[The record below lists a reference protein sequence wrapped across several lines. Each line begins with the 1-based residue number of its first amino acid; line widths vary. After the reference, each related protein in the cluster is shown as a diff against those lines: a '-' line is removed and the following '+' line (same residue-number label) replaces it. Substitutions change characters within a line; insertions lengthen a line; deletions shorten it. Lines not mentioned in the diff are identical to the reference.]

1 MQTRNLSVRWR
12 QVKFALNM
20 VSVMSMRYF
29 ECLNAGWFRNHT
41 GIVPM
46 VAVVLLLCLP
56 SILDADNQGSSLDG
70 KGPSPSQAQGGES
83 AARHA
88 GCKSQGEPDKTTS
101 QGACI
106 IDLKPGDIRL
116 FEPSVSTT
124 GKLHRWLDL
133 QAASIGTHYL
143 FAKNGL
149 GVTTANRQQY
159 QVALV
164 GRFKFDAKGRFSIN
178 AGLYTGANFIAGS
191 NNTGFGDG
199 RAQSNLYLK
208 HLYLSARPLD
218 GVEIQY
224 GGLNIWHDESTDITG
239 YAYDGYIAG
248 ERISIQRPRNLFFD
262 DISIGFGYVGDLTT
276 PSVATRLHRLAQSNF
291 HRFILKKNI
300 GERTW
305 TSVDYTFQSGI
316 QTWRE
321 AIRMR
326 ATELR
331 VIDTF
336 HAEIYEISGLHSGS
350 GFAAYGEKT
359 ILPKF
364 IAGGGY
370 TDIDRLILN
379 SDRYGRGKRLF
390 LTTKIPINKAF
401 SVVMFATQA
410 TTHAPTNAPQ
420 QRIDI
425 GLFYN
430 MLYHLRK
437 TGLF

>member
-1 MQTRNLSVRWR
+1 MLS
-12 QVKFALNM
+12 
-20 VSVMSMRYF
+20 
-29 ECLNAGWFRNHT
+29 
-41 GIVPM
+41 
-46 VAVVLLLCLP
+46 
-56 SILDADNQGSSLDG
+56 ADNQGSFNENGS
-70 KGPSPSQAQGGES
+70 SPSQAQGGDSE
-83 AARHA
+83 ARHT
-88 GCKSQGEPDKTTS
+88 GCQSQREPDKIAS
-101 QGACI
+101 QSSCI
-106 IDLKPGDIRL
+106 VDLKPGDVRL
-116 FEPSVSTT
+116 FEPLASAT
-124 GKLHRWLDL
+124 GKLHRWLGL

-159 QVALV
+159 QVAV
-164 GRFKFDAKGRFSIN
+164 AGRFKFDGRGRFSIN

-191 NNTGFGDG
+191 NNTGLGNG

-208 HLYLSARPLD
+208 HLYLSARPIE

-239 YAYDGYIAG
+239 YAYDGYIVGKRA
-248 ERISIQRPRNLFFD
+248 SIQRPRNLFFD

-276 PSVATRLHRLAQSNF
+276 PNVTSRLHRLAQGNF

-300 GERTW
+300 GERAW
-305 TSVDYTFQSGI
+305 TSVDYAFQSGV

-321 AIRMR
+321 AIRIR

-331 VIDTF
+331 VVDTF
-336 HAEIYEISGLHSGS
+336 HAEIYEISGLHSGY
-350 GFAAYGEKT
+350 GFAVYGEKT
-359 ILPKF
+359 VLPKF

-370 TDIDRLILN
+370 TDIDRSLLN
-379 SDRYGRGKRLF
+379 SDRFGRGNRLF
-390 LTTKIPINKAF
+390 LTAKVPINRVF

-410 TTHAPTNAPQ
+410 TTHVTTNAPQ

-430 MLYHLRK
+430 LLYHLRK
-437 TGLF
+437 IGLF

>member
-1 MQTRNLSVRWR
+1 
-12 QVKFALNM
+12 
-20 VSVMSMRYF
+20 MRYF
-29 ECLNAGWFRNHT
+29 EYLDASLLRIHIRFMQVVG
-41 GIVPM
+41 M
-46 VAVVLLLCLP
+46 VLFLCSPLLLN
-56 SILDADNQGSSLDG
+56 ADNQGSSEG
-70 KGPSPSQAQGGES
+70 GNGSSPSQAQGGS
-83 AARHA
+83 PAACHS
-88 GCKSQGEPDKTTS
+88 GCQPQGEPDKTSS
-101 QGACI
+101 QSACI
-106 IDLKPGDIRL
+106 IDLKPGDVRL

-133 QAASIGTHYL
+133 QAASLGTHYL

-149 GVTTANRQQY
+149 GVTTANQQQY
-159 QVALV
+159 QVAV
-164 GRFKFDAKGRFSIN
+164 RGRFKLDAEGRFSIN
-178 AGLYTGANFIAGS
+178 AGLYTGNNFIAGS
-191 NNTGFGDG
+191 DNTGLGRG
-199 RAQSNLYLK
+199 RAQSNVYLK

-239 YAYDGYIAG
+239 YAYDGYIVG
-248 ERISIQRPRNLFFD
+248 ERVSIQRPRNLFFD
-262 DISIGFGYVGDLTT
+262 DISIGYGFVGDINT
-276 PSVATRLHRLAQSNF
+276 PNVTKRLDRLAQSNF

-300 GERTW
+300 GERAW
-305 TSVDYTFQSGI
+305 TSVDYVFQSGV

-321 AIRMR
+321 ALRIR

-336 HAEIYEISGLHSGS
+336 HAEIYEISGLHSGY
-350 GFAAYGEKT
+350 GFAAYGEKV

-364 IAGGGY
+364 LVGGGY
-370 TDIDRLILN
+370 ADIDRPMLN
-379 SDRYGRGKRLF
+379 SDRYGRGSRLF
-390 LTTKIPINKAF
+390 LTANVPINKAF
-401 SVVMFATQA
+401 SIVMFATQA

-430 MLYHLRK
+430 LLYHLRE

>member
-1 MQTRNLSVRWR
+1 
-12 QVKFALNM
+12 
-20 VSVMSMRYF
+20 MRYF
-29 ECLNAGWFRNHT
+29 EWLSASWLQNHT
-41 GIVPM
+41 GIVP
-46 VAVVLLLCLP
+46 VVGLMLLLCLP
-56 SILDADNQGSSLDG
+56 SMLSAGNQGSSDDG
-70 KGPSPSQAQGGES
+70 NGPSPSHAQGGDS
-83 AARHA
+83 AARHT
-88 GCKSQGEPDKTTS
+88 GCQSQGEPDKIPS
-101 QGACI
+101 QSSCI
-106 IDLKPGDIRL
+106 VDLKPGDVRL
-116 FEPSVSTT
+116 FEPSVPTA

-159 QVALV
+159 QVAV
-164 GRFKFDAKGRFSIN
+164 AGRFKLDAKGRFSVN

-191 NNTGFGDG
+191 NNTGLGDG

-208 HLYLSARPLD
+208 HLYLSARPLE
-218 GVEIQY
+218 GVEVQY

-248 ERISIQRPRNLFFD
+248 ERVSIQRPRELFFD
-262 DISIGFGYVGDLTT
+262 DISIGYGYVGDLTT
-276 PSVATRLHRLAQSNF
+276 PNVTSRLHRLAQSNF

-300 GERTW
+300 GERAW
-305 TSVDYTFQSGI
+305 ASVDYAFQSGV

-321 AIRMR
+321 AIRVR

-331 VIDTF
+331 AIDAF
-336 HAEIYEISGLHSGS
+336 HAEIYEISGLHSGY
-350 GFAAYGEKT
+350 GFAVYGEKT
-359 ILPKF
+359 VLPKL

-370 TDIDRLILN
+370 ADIDRPMLN
-379 SDRYGRGKRLF
+379 SDRYGRGSRLF
-390 LTTKIPINKAF
+390 LTIKVPVNKAV

-430 MLYHLRK
+430 LLYHLRK

>member
-1 MQTRNLSVRWR
+1 MPDGFRHHIGFMSVI
-12 QVKFALNM
+12 
-20 VSVMSMRYF
+20 
-29 ECLNAGWFRNHT
+29 G
-41 GIVPM
+41 
-46 VAVVLLLCLP
+46 VVLLLSLP
-56 SILDADNQGSSLDG
+56 QMLRADNQGPSYDG
-70 KGPSPSQAQGGES
+70 NGPAPSQARGVDPPVGDSRRQ
-83 AARHA
+83 
-88 GCKSQGEPDKTTS
+88 SQGEPDKTSS
-101 QGACI
+101 QSARI
-106 IDLKPGDIRL
+106 IDLKPGDVRL
-116 FEPSVSTT
+116 FEPSVSTN
-124 GKLHRWLDL
+124 GRLRRWLDL
-133 QAASIGTHYL
+133 QTASLGTHYL

-149 GVTTANRQQY
+149 GVTTANQQQH
-159 QVALV
+159 QVAV
-164 GRFKFDAKGRFSIN
+164 AGRLKLDAKGRFSIN

-191 NNTGFGDG
+191 NNTGLGIG
-199 RAQSNLYLK
+199 RAQSNVYLK
-208 HLYLSARPLD
+208 HLYLSVRPLD

-248 ERISIQRPRNLFFD
+248 ERVSIQRPRNLFFD
-262 DISIGFGYVGDLTT
+262 DISIGYGYIGDLTT
-276 PSVATRLHRLAQSNF
+276 PSVGRRLDRLAQSNF

-300 GERTW
+300 GERAW
-305 TSVDYTFQSGI
+305 TSVDYVFQAGV

-321 AIRMR
+321 AIRIR

-331 VIDTF
+331 AIDTF
-336 HAEIYEISGLHSGS
+336 HAEIYEISGLHSGY
-350 GFAAYGEKT
+350 GFAVYGEKT

-370 TDIDRLILN
+370 ADIDRPMLN

-390 LTTKIPINKAF
+390 LTANIPINRAF
-401 SVVMFATQA
+401 SIVMFATQA

-430 MLYHLRK
+430 LLYHLRK